1 MEGKYLLKLQLFL
14 SKWAKKSE
22 MSEQGEGPLGSSL
35 NGATIS
41 IGKFWFMAWMRLRKR
56 LAETSVHEAV

>member
-1 MEGKYLLKLQLFL
+1 MEEKYLLKLQLFL

-22 MSEQGEGPLGSSL
+22 MSEQGEGPLGPSL

-41 IGKFWFMAWMRLRKR
+41 IGKFWFMA
-56 LAETSVHEAV
+56 